1 MGCIISDTPSAPLK
15 VAVDNITENDVN
27 LSWKAPREDGGARI
41 KKYRVYKKDDKP
53 GSDWVDAGIVDSY
66 KTNAK
71 VTGLSPDKNYLFAV
85 LAENE
90 AGPGEQSTTDK
101 PVSPLKPISK
111 FLTFSMLNLD
121 ISRHHFK
128 LYYSL
133 S

>member
-1 MGCIISDTPSAPLK
+1 MSLKYLEYKMYIICITEAPSAPLK
-15 VAVDNITENDVN
+15 VAVDNITENDVS

-41 KKYRVYKKDDKP
+41 KKYRVYKKEDKP
-53 GSDWVDAGIVDSY
+53 GSDWVDAGTVDSY

-71 VTGLSPDKNYLFAV
+71 VTGLSPDKNYVFAV

-90 AGPGEQSTTDK
+90 AGLGEQSTTDK

-111 FLTFSMLNLD
+111 
-121 ISRHHFK
+121 
-128 LYYSL
+128 L